1 MGRDYKDIVRE
12 LWDRVPI
19 MLEKAQITYD
29 KLEEQYFEMS
39 IMEEIDSDAVDELEE
54 KLYIA
59 EMRLE
64 RCEEMMDSLEND
76 EFLTI
81 VDNYFNGFFEL
92 DGDDGL

>member
-12 LWDRVPI
+12 LWDIVPI
-19 MLEKAQITYD
+19 MLEKAQIAYD
-29 KLEEQYFEMS
+29 KLEEQYFAMS

-54 KLYIA
+54 KLYMA

-92 DGDDGL
+92 DGEDDL

>member
-29 KLEEQYFEMS
+29 KLEEQYFAMS

-92 DGDDGL
+92 DGEDDL